1 MIPSLFLFSSL
12 SLSLSIEKRN
22 VTPRYVKIFP
32 PKSWSTCNLDQI
44 LPSLRKHETLLSFS
58 ANIEFHP
65 LKLYGRSTSYFGK
78 TAIEPEDASLCRS
91 SFKIA
96 WPSNSSLEF
105 SSYRQ
110 FRSSILVLY
119 RNWLYFDNN
128 NLLSNW
134 RPLDGSS
141 LRSCIVPRSWRGIKD
156 PLSSKERLAV
166 VSEPEFRASI
176 YASSKGRSEESFRL
190 I

>member
-1 MIPSLFLFSSL
+1 MSKFSLLSRDPHVISTKSFPPSVNTKLYSL
-12 SLSLSIEKRN
+12 SRQISNSIRWNCTEEVR
-22 VTPRYVKIFP
+22 
-32 PKSWSTCNLDQI
+32 
-44 LPSLRKHETLLSFS
+44 
-58 ANIEFHP
+58 
-65 LKLYGRSTSYFGK
+65 YFGK

-110 FRSSILVLY
+110 FQSSILVLY

-141 LRSCIVPRSWRGIKD
+141 LRSCIVPRSWCGIKD